1 MVTTVAMVTTITM
14 VTSCCYYVTTILVL
28 DTQFVLLAPPSNSE
42 VKDGW
47 VSWNSCCYGNGYYIR
62 IE

>member
-1 MVTTVAMVTTITM
+1 M
-14 VTSCCYYVTTILVL
+14 VTSHYYGNQLLLCYQYPGFGYTVC
-28 DTQFVLLAPPSNSE
+28 APPSNSE

-47 VSWNSCCYGNGYYIR
+47 VSWKSCCYGNGYYIR